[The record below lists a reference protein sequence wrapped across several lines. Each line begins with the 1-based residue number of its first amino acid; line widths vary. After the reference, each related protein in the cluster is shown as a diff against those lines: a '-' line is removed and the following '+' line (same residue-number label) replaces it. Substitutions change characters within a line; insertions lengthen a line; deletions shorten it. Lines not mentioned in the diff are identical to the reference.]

1 MRYTDRSGD
10 RSESRQTSAAND
22 LKIKIPCPGN
32 AKTCRNSTRARTG
45 AHGGQ
50 AFFAHSTNYLIE
62 VKNAIIVDVE
72 ATTVIR
78 QAEVLAAKH
87 MIGRSMER
95 FNLYPARIMGD
106 SAYGSAD
113 MLGWLVYDQGIEPHV
128 TVFDSPRAKTAPSH
142 GTTSPTTMSAT
153 SSLAPPARR

>member
-1 MRYTDRSGD
+1 
-10 RSESRQTSAAND
+10 
-22 LKIKIPCPGN
+22 
-32 AKTCRNSTRARTG
+32 
-45 AHGGQ
+45 
-50 AFFAHSTNYLIE
+50 
-62 VKNAIIVDVE
+62 VDVE

-113 MLGWLVYDQGIEPHV
+113 MLGWLVHDQGIEPHV

-153 SSLAPPARR
+153 SILAPKPAASSSDAVQATGPVCAGLIAKKSPE